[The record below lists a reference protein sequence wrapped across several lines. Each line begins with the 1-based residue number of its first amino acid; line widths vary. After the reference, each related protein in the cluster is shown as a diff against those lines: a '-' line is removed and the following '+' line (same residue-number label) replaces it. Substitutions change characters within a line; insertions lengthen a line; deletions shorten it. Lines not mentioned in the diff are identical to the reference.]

1 MASPTIKLNSGYDI
15 PIIGLGA
22 FLAVSGLIDADRG
35 FDLIGTWQSKPDEVI
50 AAVEY
55 ALKDAGYRHIDGAFA
70 YGNEKGA
77 SLVSPVGLLGEAHL

>member
-55 ALKDAGYRHIDGAFA
+55 ALKEGRYRHIDCAWCVLFC
-70 YGNEKGA
+70 A
-77 SLVSPVGLLGEAHL
+77 SRRHLLNNLDAL